1 MLKKSEVDIV
11 TEEHVRNGGV
21 LAKLYFDMQHK
32 EKDKLKP
39 LMVDLINN
47 RLLKEKGVVYCY
59 GAIEEPIENH
69 GAYITNSRVT
79 ILTENFTALVNIV
92 FNYAPAG
99 IEIVKPE
106 KTVEFKISELQGLLL
121 DISQISVG
129 YSKYILERVLT
140 PEEKKDIERSIE
152 NRAEL
157 GKKLLEKKD

>member
-1 MLKKSEVDIV
+1 MKKSEVDIV
-11 TEEHVRNGGV
+11 TEENIRNGGI

-47 RLLKEKGVVYCY
+47 RLLKENGVIYCY
-59 GAIEEPIENH
+59 GTIAEPIE
-69 GAYITNSRVT
+69 GKDTFITNARVT
-79 ILTENFTALVNIV
+79 LLTQNFTALVNIV

-99 IEIVKPE
+99 IEIIKPE
-106 KTVEFKISELQGLLL
+106 KSVEFKIAELQGILL

-140 PEEKKDIERSIE
+140 PAEKEDIAKSLES
-152 NRAEL
+152 RAEL
-157 GKKLLEKKD
+157 GKKMLEKKD